1 MECDRPLLAKEERE
15 GLRSPAPYVRF
26 AEKVME
32 SKRTLLDLLIDLRRE
47 RKQIVGYGAPG
58 KGNTL
63 LNYCGIRT
71 DFLDY
76 TVDRNPYK
84 HGLFTP
90 GTHIPIHP
98 VERIAETR
106 PDYVLVLPWNL
117 VDEISTQLTYV
128 DEWGGKL
135 IVPIPVATVIEPGDG
150 ARERLV
156 AAGRAA

>member
-1 MECDRPLLAKEERE
+1 VKD
-15 GLRSPAPYVRF
+15 
-26 AEKVME
+26 
-32 SKRTLLDLLIDLRRE
+32 SKRVLLELLGSLKRDGRTIA
-47 RKQIVGYGAPG
+47 GYGAPG

-63 LNYCGIRT
+63 LNYCGVRT
-71 DFLDY
+71 DYLDY

-117 VDEISTQLTYV
+117 IDEISSQLAYV
-128 DEWGGKL
+128 SEWGGKL
-135 IVPIPVATVIEPGDG
+135 IVPIPHAVVLEPGEA
-150 ARERLV
+150 ARERI
-156 AAGRAA
+156 AAAERAA